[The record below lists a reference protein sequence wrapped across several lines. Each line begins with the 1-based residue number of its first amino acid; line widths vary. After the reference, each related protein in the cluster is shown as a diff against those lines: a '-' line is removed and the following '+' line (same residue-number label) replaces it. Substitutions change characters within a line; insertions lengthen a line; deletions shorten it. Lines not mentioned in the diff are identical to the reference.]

1 MKTFSL
7 LLLSVSS
14 VAFSQEDAWVYFN
27 AKSDSQSY
35 LDSPLNYSK
44 RALER
49 RANQNIAID
58 LKDVPITPAYINQ
71 IKSIS
76 GIGYGKIKVDE
87 CAPYPRKSIGYK
99 FVKRIHFVKLI
110 LPTNIKSSREN
121 GEGI

>member
-1 MKTFSL
+1 MKTFCF

-35 LDSPLNYSK
+35 LDSPLNMLSK
-44 RALER
+44 RAIER

-76 GIGYGKIKVDE
+76 GITVM
-87 CAPYPRKSIGYK
+87 AKSKWMNALHIRGN
-99 FVKRIHFVKLI
+99 RL
-110 LPTNIKSSREN
+110 
-121 GEGI
+121 